1 MADIVSKKKR
11 SQMMAGIKGKNTKP
25 EVAIRKALFKKGY
38 RYRLHK
44 KNLPGKP
51 DLVLAKY
58 NTVIFIHGCFW
69 HRHDCHL
76 FKWPSTRPEFWKDKI
91 NGNKTRDLKHLKE
104 LRELKWRVLVI
115 WECAWKGKYKRPLD
129 EITMLTEKFLKSD
142 LEEFQIENVNKCPDY
157 HSAFGK

>member
-25 EVAIRKALFKKGY
+25 EVAIRKALFSKGY

-44 KNLPGKP
+44 KSLPGKP

-69 HRHDCHL
+69 HRHGCHL

-91 NGNKTRDLKHLKE
+91 NGNKARDLKHFKE
-104 LRELKWRVLVI
+104 LSELKWRVLVI
-115 WECAWKGKYKRPLD
+115 WEC
-129 EITMLTEKFLKSD
+129 
-142 LEEFQIENVNKCPDY
+142 V
-157 HSAFGK
+157 

>member
-1 MADIVSKKKR
+1 M
-11 SQMMAGIKGKNTKP
+11 
-25 EVAIRKALFKKGY
+25 
-38 RYRLHK
+38 
-44 KNLPGKP
+44 PGKP

-104 LRELKWRVLVI
+104 LRELKWRVLII

-129 EITMLTEKFLKSD
+129 EIIMLTEKFLKSD
-142 LEEFQIENVNKCPDY
+142 LEKFQIKNMNQRPDY
-157 HSAFGK
+157 HDVFRE